1 MPRFRLFKKPFSE
14 LSQHK
19 KRDLYIRLRGKINHP
34 KNRYSKNFLSTI
46 VLDEP
51 NRPALF
57 DRNATFYF
65 LGLDGHTIWNAY
77 LFSAS
82 DRYWHEI
89 SDLASKKANELRP
102 ERDFSF
108 KDLMIP
114 VYDANG
120 KKDGYTIREQKSHP
134 EFGNK
139 TRREFIDEYTAKLIR
154 EDTGH
159 TVEVYEEFRIEQ
171 GFEYGVGLYI
181 TLDEPTINIEAIET
195 AIARF
200 RALGEKPWK
209 SSTPVPHS
217 HLPKKTFEVLFK
229 EYEEDRMQEEI
240 NTLIH
245 EAHEEIQAEMMHAR
259 AIKSE
264 AYDSVHPEESIAL
277 EGTIMDGLDPAETF
291 DIDKINASVGKA
303 GN

>member
-1 MPRFRLFKKPFSE
+1 MPRFRLFKKSFSE

-89 SDLASKKANELRP
+89 SDLACKKADELRP
-102 ERDFSF
+102 ERDFRF
-108 KDLMIP
+108 KDLLIP
-114 VYDANG
+114 VYDADG
-120 KKDGYTIREQKSHP
+120 KKSGYTMREQKSHH

-139 TRREFIDEYTAKLIR
+139 TRREFTGEYEAQLIR

-159 TVEVYEEFRIEQ
+159 TVQVYEEFRIEK

-181 TLDEPTINIEAIET
+181 TLDAPTINIEAIET

-209 SSTPVPHS
+209 SSTPVPHA
-217 HLPKKTFEVLFK
+217 HLPKKTFEVLFR

-240 NTLIH
+240 NVLID
-245 EAHEEIQAEMMHAR
+245 EALEEIQAEKDAGTY
-259 AIKSE
+259 KS
-264 AYDSVHPEESIAL
+264 I
-277 EGTIMDGLDPAETF
+277 
-291 DIDKINASVGKA
+291 
-303 GN
+303 